1 MPLPTVWARVRHTLG
16 RALRESGQALDR
28 VGHRGETHAVNASKF
43 GGENF
48 YLGEPYKFND
58 HLSRHRTQFP
68 LLTHGRPRV
77 DPQVAFLA
85 PCATLIG
92 SVSVGPD
99 ASIWYGAV
107 LRADRCN
114 NGMTTSES
122 ADREREEAWK
132 KIPQE
137 ERRQADLKRCT
148 FGGGGVISIG
158 ARTNIQ
164 DGSVVT
170 AVEDHATI
178 GDGVTVG
185 HLAQIH
191 SATVGDNCLIGMGAV
206 VMELVS
212 IQPESFIAAGA
223 VVPRGTTIP
232 SGQLWVGNPA
242 RKLRDLTP
250 EERQKLFYQADEY
263 VKVAKG
269 QSQVMELGGNMP
281 DSLVEHLMIG
291 NETDDTSSKK

>member
-1 MPLPTVWARVRHTLG
+1 
-16 RALRESGQALDR
+16 
-28 VGHRGETHAVNASKF
+28 
-43 GGENF
+43 
-48 YLGEPYKFND
+48 
-58 HLSRHRTQFP
+58 
-68 LLTHGRPRV
+68 
-77 DPQVAFLA
+77 
-85 PCATLIG
+85 
-92 SVSVGPD
+92 
-99 ASIWYGAV
+99 
-107 LRADRCN
+107 
-114 NGMTTSES
+114 MTTSES
-122 ADREREEAWK
+122 ADREREEVWK
-132 KIPQE
+132 KVPRE
-137 ERRQADLKRCT
+137 ERRKYDLQRCT

-206 VMELVS
+206 VRELVS

-223 VVPRGTTIP
+223 VVPRGTIIP

-250 EERQKLFYQADEY
+250 EERQKLFYQADEVRY
-263 VKVAKG
+263 YSIPFNG
-269 QSQVMELGGNMP
+269 LHYSYIFMPPSLLG
-281 DSLVEHLMIG
+281 
-291 NETDDTSSKK
+291 SSC